1 MANGVEGNGF
11 ELWRR
16 YFFEFEGSDEYI
28 HLDGRTK
35 LQTFAPITDT
45 HGLIDKLDDWQHQML
60 KYAGDIGTLTRY
72 TIFLKMLPPAVR
84 QDVIKN
90 DVLKD
95 VDSTIA

>member
-28 HLDGRTK
+28 QLDGRTK
-35 LQTFAPITDT
+35 LQTFDPITDT

-60 KYAGDIGTLTRY
+60 KYGGAQ
-72 TIFLKMLPPAVR
+72 K
-84 QDVIKN
+84 
-90 DVLKD
+90 
-95 VDSTIA
+95 